1 MHLNTLNFIKTL
13 LFGILIAVLYLFFV
27 GCAEKNE
34 DVLETH
40 SLEKKTIP
48 FDFAQNVKVDSFSG
62 GWLLEILSE
71 RWLLLDKKKGNASIP
86 KEWEALPTIKV
97 PVERAVILS
106 TSYLGYMLYLGVQEK
121 IVGISEK
128 KYIADTAFYRYVE
141 DQNIPSLGNGALLS
155 LERLYSLKPDL
166 VMTFSTGEAKH
177 NDFMRMKSLKIPV
190 ILMAEWNE
198 VSPLAKAEWIKV
210 FGILFGRLPLADSLF
225 EESARAYQK
234 RSAQVLAQPDSLK
247 PKVLVGGPIGGV
259 WYAPKSGSYTA
270 RLIADAGGK
279 YVWSSRRA
287 TDWLQFSLE
296 EALLEGKHADIWIH
310 PSNFTSR
317 EGILMNEKRIDLLN
331 AWQSNR
337 VFQLDNRIG
346 PEGGLD
352 FYEGAVVRP
361 ELVLE
366 DLIKVFYP
374 HLFEDSVMR
383 WYRKV
388 YIF

>member
-177 NDFMRMKSLKIPV
+177 NDFTRMKSLKIPV

-234 RSAQVLAQPDSLK
+234 RDR
-247 PKVLVGGPIGGV
+247 
-259 WYAPKSGSYTA
+259 KS
-270 RLIADAGGK
+270 
-279 YVWSSRRA
+279 
-287 TDWLQFSLE
+287 
-296 EALLEGKHADIWIH
+296 
-310 PSNFTSR
+310 
-317 EGILMNEKRIDLLN
+317 
-331 AWQSNR
+331 
-337 VFQLDNRIG
+337 
-346 PEGGLD
+346 
-352 FYEGAVVRP
+352 VV
-361 ELVLE
+361 
-366 DLIKVFYP
+366 
-374 HLFEDSVMR
+374 
-383 WYRKV
+383 
-388 YIF
+388 